1 MDNSASDST
10 RPSSAS
16 LTSRIL
22 ALVVASSLVTA
33 LAVSAIAVRG
43 ALSDFHRNLE
53 RTQSRALVAASE
65 PLRERFASGQ
75 RELELLATRFPNTRR
90 IPHIALARS
99 PHFGGLA
106 LLADGGHMI
115 HALGSAVDLS
125 PETMASLATDAPALV
140 GSAEGP
146 LIAIPRGR
154 PDGKSGTLIGVFRAP
169 PIRELLRA
177 ARPDEITAL
186 SLIDSHGATIAGPQ
200 PATDGIGQ
208 IPESALP
215 EDDPSS
221 VRRDRNALAKPV
233 IGSEMPLG
241 MFGCRL
247 VIETPGTAAYGPIQ
261 RLVQQVVAVDLV
273 LILLFGGLAYRM
285 ARTAMRP
292 IRILSDDAQRIA
304 TGHFDLKLSE
314 LAGNDEVALLARSF
328 DEMVRELRNERAE
341 TRAAN
346 QKLRDYNTQLEQANE
361 VLSQLS
367 ITDGLTKLHN
377 HRYFQDS
384 LIREI
389 KRVRRVGEP
398 LGMLLIDLDDFK
410 KLNDRRGH
418 AAGDELLA
426 GVARILHLT
435 VRETDLL
442 ARYGGEEFVVMCVN
456 TDRNGT
462 YQLGEKIRLAIAES
476 SFIVDDS
483 MRPTRVTVSI
493 GVAAFNGD
501 RKEFF
506 QAADRALY
514 EAKAQGK
521 NCVVSADGKVSF

>member
-1 MDNSASDST
+1 MDNSASNSA
-10 RPSSAS
+10 RPSPRG

-53 RTQSRALVAASE
+53 RTQSRALVAALE
-65 PLRERFASGQ
+65 PLLGRFASGQ
-75 RELELLATRFPNTRR
+75 RELEQLATGFPKTRR
-90 IPHIALARS
+90 IPDSALARS

-106 LLADGGHMI
+106 FLADGGHVI

-125 PETMASLATDAPALV
+125 PETMASLAADAPTLV

-146 LIAIPRGR
+146 IIAVPGGR
-154 PDGKSGTLIGVFRAP
+154 SDSRSGTLIGVFRAA
-169 PIRELLRA
+169 PIRGLLRA

-200 PATDGIGQ
+200 PATDRIGQ
-208 IPESALP
+208 IAESALP

-221 VRRDRNALAKPV
+221 VRRDQNALAKPV
-233 IGSEMPLG
+233 IGSAVPLG

-247 VIETPGTAAYGPIQ
+247 LIETPRAAAYGPIQ
-261 RLVQQVVAVDLV
+261 RLVKQIVAVDLV

-285 ARTAMRP
+285 TRTAMRP
-292 IRILSDDAQRIA
+292 IQILSDDAQRIA
-304 TGHFDLKLSE
+304 AGQFDLKLSE
-314 LAGNDEVALLARSF
+314 PEGNDEVALLARSF
-328 DEMVRELRNERAE
+328 DDMVCRMRNERAE
-341 TRAAN
+341 IRAAN
-346 QKLRDYNTQLEQANE
+346 QKLRDHNTQLEQANE

-426 GVARILHLT
+426 GVARILHQV

-456 TDRNGT
+456 TDRDGT

-483 MRPTRVTVSI
+483 MRPTGVTVSV

-506 QAADRALY
+506 HAADRALY

-521 NCVVSADGKVSF
+521 NCVVSADGKASF